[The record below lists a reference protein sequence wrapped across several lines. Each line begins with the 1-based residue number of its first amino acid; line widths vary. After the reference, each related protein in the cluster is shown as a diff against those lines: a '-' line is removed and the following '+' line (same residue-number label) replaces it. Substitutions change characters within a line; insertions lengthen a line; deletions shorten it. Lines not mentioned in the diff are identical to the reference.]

1 MCFVWS
7 NVLFNIPYKDSPFN
21 VDLHRN
27 TCNLCHPYK
36 TRYTYA
42 SNHGMRSVFGCTH
55 IPWYPTVRVIYH
67 PWYMYNQA
75 ICLWQLCYN
84 IIYFHCIVAQLCTP
98 DPKFSLFRIV
108 HSPYHVVVYNS
119 SHQKQIYIPNIY
131 THFFKKK
138 IFFLFFFF
146 FFFLLFFFPFYLFFS
161 GFFCNFFLFCSFF
174 IYIFFMVSF
183 SCISFFTDRTFQKHN
198 LKGPI
203 HIQLSHQCQWSVSG
217 CTHNI
222 DVLF

>member
-108 HSPYHVVVYNS
+108 HSPYHVVVQFITS
-119 SHQKQIYIPNIY
+119 KTNIY
-131 THFFKKK
+131 TKYIYPFLSKRILFSLFNLFFLSSFFLPFLS
-138 IFFLFFFF
+138 IFFWG
-146 FFFLLFFFPFYLFFS
+146 FL
-161 GFFCNFFLFCSFF
+161 
-174 IYIFFMVSF
+174 
-183 SCISFFTDRTFQKHN
+183 
-198 LKGPI
+198 
-203 HIQLSHQCQWSVSG
+203 
-217 CTHNI
+217 
-222 DVLF
+222 